1 MPIVNVREHQNVKAI
16 HTSAIILNATTLE
29 HHNKGQSLI
38 VLTSFAPPFAFF
50 YLMQPSLYMQVQAM
64 HT

>member
-29 HHNKGQSLI
+29 HHNKGQSLV

-50 YLMQPSLYMQVQAM
+50 I
-64 HT
+64 